1 MKRGRMNMLVA
12 PCIAAALTIASTG
25 TTFAQQ
31 LEPRAYS
38 PMPIDLNVAGV
49 ATAYSSGD
57 VAIDPS
63 VPITDAE
70 ARVILAAPF
79 YARSFALLNRQATIS
94 LVTPFADFEG
104 NGEMQGELRDRNMSG
119 AGDPILRF
127 AVNLLG
133 SPAQTA
139 QEFATRKRETILG
152 ASLSVVAPLG
162 DYDGTKLVNLGTNRW
177 AFKPELGLSQPIGNW
192 DLELYA
198 GAWLFDDN
206 DDFYGGRLREQEPLY
221 STQTHVV
228 YTFQPGMWASFD
240 FTYYAGGTTTVDG
253 TRKDDRSD
261 NSRAGLTL
269 AIPIAKRHALKLSWS
284 RGVSVR
290 IGQDFTVLGASWSY
304 AWF

>member
-1 MKRGRMNMLVA
+1 MPCRMGVFIYLA
-12 PCIAAALTIASTG
+12 GALALTSTG
-25 TTFAQQ
+25 ATFAQQ
-31 LEPRAYS
+31 LEPRAYA
-38 PMPIDLNVAGV
+38 PMPIDLNVTGI

-57 VAIDPS
+57 VALDPS
-63 VPITDAE
+63 VPITDAR
-70 ARVILAAPF
+70 ARVVLAAP
-79 YARSFALLNRQATIS
+79 YYVRSFALLDRQAAIS
-94 LVTPFADFEG
+94 LIMPFAELSG
-104 NGEMQGELRDRNMSG
+104 NGEVQGAEREVDISG
-119 AGDPILRF
+119 PGDPILRF

-177 AFKPELGLSQPIGNW
+177 AFKPELGLSHPIGNW

-198 GAWLFDDN
+198 GAWVFDEN
-206 DDFYGGRLREQEPLY
+206 DDFYGGQLRKQEPLY

-228 YTFQPGMWASFD
+228 YTFQPGMWASLD
-240 FTYYAGGTTTVDG
+240 FTYYAGGATTVDG
-253 TRKDDRSD
+253 DRKDDRNN

-269 AIPIAKRHALKLSWS
+269 ALPVAKHHALKLSCS

-290 IGQDFTVLGASWSY
+290 IGQDFTMLGASWSY
-304 AWF
+304 VWF